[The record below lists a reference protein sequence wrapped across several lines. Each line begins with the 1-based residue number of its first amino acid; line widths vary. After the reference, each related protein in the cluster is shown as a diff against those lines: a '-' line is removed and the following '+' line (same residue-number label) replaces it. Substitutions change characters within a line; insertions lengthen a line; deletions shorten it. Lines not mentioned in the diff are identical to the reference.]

1 MTSPS
6 GRTALARVARHEFAA
21 LPVDRGVLLDR
32 IGKGD
37 LEMGWNDLAHRE
49 RQRNLVAKTLK
60 WGVLGGTKDVDLWFV
75 GPDCGSCGVGGTRVW
90 GGNEQE
96 FGLRGSADDE
106 RCKDEEGQGRAHINS
121 VWFKR
126 A

>member
-1 MTSPS
+1 L
-6 GRTALARVARHEFAA
+6 GR
-21 LPVDRGVLLDR
+21 
-32 IGKGD
+32 ISKGD

-49 RQRNLVAKTLK
+49 RQGNLVAKTLN
-60 WGVLGGTKDVDLWFV
+60 WGVLRGTKDVDLWFV
-75 GPDCGSCGVGGTRVW
+75 APDCGSCGVGGTRVW

-96 FGLRGSADDE
+96 FGLRGSADE

-121 VWFKR
+121 MGFKR